1 MSTSIADL
9 RSVGASGGNG
19 NIPARTMGLP
29 DGMFDNMGVGGGGGG
44 NSMMTPM
51 SNSVGNIGNPMGTAN
66 DSQFLNELFSDLGVN
81 NLSTNPSDI
90 NSQAIEYAM
99 EGAAH
104 IPPDKNGAAL
114 PTPIAVKNQYQ
125 AEMEAAANNKL
136 FNGGDSNNNDRSIMI
151 SSGNYVMDLVH
162 RYVKMPAIVFVIVF
176 IVSLPQFNRFI
187 FNFFPSLILESGQI
201 SILGITLKSFIAL
214 IFAIIIN
221 YFVAV

>member
-9 RSVGASGGNG
+9 RSSGGGAGGG
-19 NIPARTMGLP
+19 NIPSRTMGLP
-29 DGMFDNMGVGGGGGG
+29 DGMFDGG

-51 SNSVGNIGNPMGTAN
+51 SGSMGNMGNPMGSSN
-66 DSQFLNELFSDLGVN
+66 DNQFLNELFSDLGV
-81 NLSTNPSDI
+81 TNASANPLDI
-90 NSQAIEYAM
+90 NSQAIGYAM

-104 IPPDKNGAAL
+104 IPPDKNGSM
-114 PTPIAVKNQYQ
+114 PPMPVGVKNQYQ
-125 AEMEAAANNKL
+125 SELAAAAASSSGHHSES
-136 FNGGDSNNNDRSIMI
+136 FDGSGGSSIML

-162 RYVKMPAIVFVIVF
+162 RYVKMPVIVFVIVF

-214 IFAIIIN
+214 IFAAIIN
-221 YFVAV
+221 YLLSI